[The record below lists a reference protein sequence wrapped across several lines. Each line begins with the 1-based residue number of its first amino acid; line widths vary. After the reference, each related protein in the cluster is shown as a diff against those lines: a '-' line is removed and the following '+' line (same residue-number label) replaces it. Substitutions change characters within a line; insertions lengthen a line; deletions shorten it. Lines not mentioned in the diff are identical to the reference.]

1 MEGRVPDGGSQ
12 RPGHLQKRQRRNT
25 GRKRRRNGG
34 DREVK
39 MQAAEHAVDDEVRA
53 VTTED
58 VLDWS
63 EVHGGAE

>member
-1 MEGRVPDGGSQ
+1 
-12 RPGHLQKRQRRNT
+12 
-25 GRKRRRNGG
+25 
-34 DREVK
+34 

-53 VTTED
+53 VTMED